1 MANFGWGCDGEH
13 IRLIYHDQTENAS
26 SFGHLTESVSTI
38 VNFHCFHYLK
48 VGLAPKIDSTQENL
62 IHMRIDFFAI
72 TVGSNLTTLASSGL
86 EISCPVTGFPKPV
99 IQWYREGVP
108 VQSGMMLNVDEDTG
122 TLFTLSIS
130 HRKGGMF
137 TCEASNT
144 LGSDRASSVITV
156 LGRNIYFFIW

>member
-1 MANFGWGCDGEH
+1 
-13 IRLIYHDQTENAS
+13 
-26 SFGHLTESVSTI
+26 
-38 VNFHCFHYLK
+38 
-48 VGLAPKIDSTQENL
+48 
-62 IHMRIDFFAI
+62 MRIDFFAI

-156 LGRNIYFFIW
+156 LGRNIYFFI

>member
-1 MANFGWGCDGEH
+1 MLKMLNGE
-13 IRLIYHDQTENAS
+13 RVTLIYHDHAENAA
-26 SFGHLTESVSTI
+26 SFGRPTESVSTI

-48 VGLAPKIDSTQENL
+48 VGSAPKIDSSQENL
-62 IHMRIDFFAI
+62 IHMRIDIFAI

-86 EISCPVTGFPKPV
+86 EISCPATGFPKPV

-144 LGSDRASSVITV
+144 LGSDIASSVITV
-156 LGRNIYFFIW
+156 LGRNIFCIR